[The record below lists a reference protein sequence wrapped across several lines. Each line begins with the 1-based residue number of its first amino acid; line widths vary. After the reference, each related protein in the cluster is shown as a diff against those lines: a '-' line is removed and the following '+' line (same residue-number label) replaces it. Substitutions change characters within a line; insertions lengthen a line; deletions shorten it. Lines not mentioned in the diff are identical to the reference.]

1 MGCMRILTIPIGVV
15 LGYLASALIVLV
27 GLTITLV
34 SQGPAFCY
42 EGATWTASRDF
53 CFVSLGVGLLAA
65 LVGGFVATRIGGR
78 GALLFLVFLMIGL
91 GSATALGVFRAPEAE
106 RFKDRP
112 EARPDDFDWTKAAVW
127 SETPPWCEW
136 ANLGVGVV
144 GAVLGGSFALGR
156 RGGKN

>member
-1 MGCMRILTIPIGVV
+1 MGCLRILTIPIGVV
-15 LGYLASALIVLV
+15 LGYFVSALIVLI

-42 EGATWTASRDF
+42 EGATWTASEKF
-53 CFVSLGVGLLAA
+53 CYISLGVGLLAA

-78 GALLFLVFLMIGL
+78 GALVFLVIAMTSL
-91 GSATALGVFRAPEAE
+91 GSATALGLFRAPDAE

-112 EARPDDFDWTKAAVW
+112 AVRPDDFDWTKAAVW

-144 GAVLGGSFALGR
+144 GAVIGGSLALGR
-156 RGGKN
+156 RGKKD